1 MREGRGTEQSPY
13 GQYIGHWKND
23 LKSGRGQEKA
33 AIGTCFDG
41 TWDKGRK
48 SGRGTRKMVFGAIE
62 EQVGSHC
69 FEMLVAQ
76 VGIILR
82 MLGTLGGNCL
92 LQSLKKKMQ
101 QCKCIGLNCHHSW
114 KFLIF
119 YFCVWAVSSV
129 AVSLFLFFVGME
141 EWTAAEQSVKNDCRG
156 TSLCP

>member
-69 FEMLVAQ
+69 FEMLVDQ

-92 LQSLKKKMQ
+92 LQSLKKK
-101 QCKCIGLNCHHSW
+101 CNS
-114 KFLIF
+114 
-119 YFCVWAVSSV
+119 AN
-129 AVSLFLFFVGME
+129 A
-141 EWTAAEQSVKNDCRG
+141 
-156 TSLCP
+156 